1 MSVSAPDLLSKR
13 DLAACRESLRHGS
26 RSFHAASHL
35 LPMSLRDGATA
46 LYGFCREADDAID
59 QTDRPAEALVLL
71 RERLRCLHAGV
82 PFDLACDRAFS
93 AVVRRYGIPEEI
105 PAALLEGFA
114 WDAEN
119 RQYTDFPSLLSYAAR
134 VAGTV
139 GVMMACVMGVEEPRL
154 LARASDLGVAMQ
166 LTNIARDVGE
176 DARAGRL
183 YLPLAWLEAEGIDAS
198 EWMAAPVFGPGI
210 ARVVARLLKAADTLY
225 RKAEDGIAG
234 LPLAC
239 RPAMY
244 AARYLYAGIG
254 HQVARNGFDSVST
267 RARVS
272 RPRKLWYLT
281 RAIAATPGL
290 PSRDHSPTVPEAMFL
305 VRAVAGSA
313 ADALGTPRT
322 RSIPWWNLD
331 ARVERLIAIFE
342 RLERRE
348 RDSDPIRIF
357 EAS

>member
-1 MSVSAPDLLSKR
+1 MSVSLPDFPAES
-13 DLAACRESLRHGS
+13 DLAACRELLRHGS

-35 LPMSLRDGATA
+35 LPTHLREGATA

-59 QTDRPAEALVLL
+59 QTAEPLRALETLQK
-71 RERLRCLHAGV
+71 RLRCLHAGE
-82 PFDLACDRAFS
+82 PFDIASDRAFA
-93 AVVRRYGIPEEI
+93 AVVRRYAIPHEI

-119 RQYTDFPSLLSYAAR
+119 RRYPDFPALLAYAAR

-139 GVMMACVMGVEEPRL
+139 GVMMARVMGVDEPRL

-183 YLPLAWLEAEGIDAS
+183 YLPQAWLAAEGIDERA
-198 EWMAAPVFGPGI
+198 WLAAPEFNPGI
-210 ARVVARLLKAADTLY
+210 ARVVARVLEAADTLY

-244 AARYLYAGIG
+244 AARFLYDGIG
-254 HQVARNGFDSVST
+254 HQVARNGFDSVSV

-272 RPRKLWYLT
+272 RLRKLWYVT
-281 RAIAATPGL
+281 RALAATPLL

-313 ADALGTPRT
+313 ADTLGTAPPAVT
-322 RSIPWWNLD
+322 PWWNLD
-331 ARVERLIAIFE
+331 ARVERLVAIFD
-342 RLERRE
+342 RLERQERE
-348 RDSDPIRIF
+348 ANSIRVVG
-357 EAS
+357 AS

>member
-1 MSVSAPDLLSKR
+1 MSESASELLE
-13 DLAACRESLRHGS
+13 AADIATCRELLRHGS

-35 LPMSLRDGATA
+35 LPSALREGATA

-59 QTDRPAEALVLL
+59 QTSEPAQALVTL
-71 RERLRCLHAGV
+71 EHRLRCLHAGA
-82 PFDLACDRAFS
+82 PFDIASDRAFA
-93 AVVRRYGIPEEI
+93 AVVRRYRIPHEI

-119 RQYTDFPSLLSYAAR
+119 RRYADFPALLAYAAR

-139 GVMMACVMGVEEPRL
+139 GVMMARVMGVDEPRL

-183 YLPLAWLEAEGIDAS
+183 YLPLAWLAAEGIDERA
-198 EWMAAPVFGPGI
+198 WLAAPEFNPGI
-210 ARVVARLLKAADTLY
+210 ARVVARLLEAAETLY

-254 HQVARNGFDSVST
+254 HQVARNGFDSVSV
-267 RARVS
+267 RARVG
-272 RPRKLWYLT
+272 RTRKCWYLT
-281 RAIAATPGL
+281 RALVSTLRL
-290 PSRDHSPTVPEAMFL
+290 PSRDHSPTVAEAMFL

-313 ADALGTPRT
+313 ADALGTAPAAVV
-322 RSIPWWNLD
+322 PWWNLD

-348 RDSDPIRIF
+348 RDTQSMRAVG
-357 EAS
+357 AS